1 MEMRVASR
9 AFFAFGVD
17 FRVEKMKK
25 MELLAPA
32 GDMQSAKAAFSA
44 GADACYIGGGFSARA
59 YAANFK
65 KEEIVELLEYAH
77 LRGKRVHTA
86 INIMLKQSEMSKA
99 LEEAAFLYEAGV
111 DAIIA
116 SDLGFISRAHQLFPG
131 LPLHASTQMGVQDA
145 AGARL
150 AAELGC
156 SRVVAA
162 RETTLEGLARMA
174 QTGIQVEAFCHGAL
188 CSGISG
194 ACLLS
199 GMAGGR
205 SGNRGR
211 CAQPCRQ
218 SYDLLGEQAYHL
230 STKDLCAI
238 GLLDALK
245 NAGVCSLKI
254 EGRMKRPEYVA
265 IVTHA
270 YRQALDA
277 LENGREFDLQ
287 AAEEELRKIYNRG
300 GFCTG
305 YLEGGRDVTYLQRPG
320 HLGIALGRIGQVKA
334 NKAILS
340 TQEQI
345 QKGDGLEFRAGSR
358 SHGGLA
364 LPYADRIAGGYR
376 IAVSPEAQDGDVAYR
391 TTDAQQMR
399 RAQELM
405 QKEIVWPMQ
414 AQLFGEPGQSAR
426 LRLFCQGQESEA
438 VAPEACQE
446 AKKPFDRERIAAQ
459 LSKTGGM
466 VFRMEHIRMQIEGNP
481 FLPASM
487 LNELRRQAIGRLE
500 QALLQQARLYEARPA
515 SGEKEAPACQA
526 KEAAAEL
533 YFAAQVQTAEQAQA
547 ALEAGADRVYLRCAC
562 DEEQFEKAQEM
573 GISVYLALPAY
584 LDDAESAAAEKLL
597 RKYDCFCGI
606 LAGNLAGIALARK
619 LGLPFI
625 ADFPLNIA
633 SGEAAECLKELGA
646 EAVTVSAELNLKE
659 IAQIR
664 NVKKEAA
671 IFGRI
676 PVMYLRH
683 CPLKKQGKCGTCG
696 KAQLRDSKGYAF
708 PLVRGGVQ
716 SCLLQV
722 LASIPM
728 AMEDLGALRQ
738 AGAAGVRLC
747 FWQEKPEQVAQII
760 LVYQEAQ
767 KTGALVDFS
776 GMIKGKVNK
785 GHLQRGIE

>member
-1 MEMRVASR
+1 MEKIKR
-9 AFFAFGVD
+9 
-17 FRVEKMKK
+17 

-44 GADACYIGGGFSARA
+44 GADACYIGGSFSARA
-59 YAANFK
+59 YAANFA
-65 KEEIVELLEYAH
+65 KEEMLALIEYAH
-77 LRGKRVHTA
+77 LRGKRVHVA
-86 INIMLKQSEMSKA
+86 INIMLKQSEVPQA

-116 SDLGFISRAHQLFPG
+116 SDLGFIAQAHRLFPG
-131 LPLHASTQMGVQDA
+131 LPIHASTQMGVQDA

-162 RETTLEGLARMA
+162 RETTLEGLRQMA
-174 QTGIQVEAFCHGAL
+174 QTGIEVETFCHGAL

-230 STKDLCAI
+230 STKDLCVV
-238 GLLDALK
+238 GLLGALK
-245 NAGVCSLKI
+245 DAGVCSLKI

-265 IVTHA
+265 IVTHT

-277 LENGREFDLQ
+277 LEQGTNFDLP
-287 AAEEELRKIYNRG
+287 AAVEELRKVYNRG

-305 YLEGGRDVTYLQRPG
+305 YLEGSRDVTYLQRPG
-320 HLGIALGRIGQVKA
+320 HLGTALGRIGQVKA
-334 NKAILS
+334 KKAILS

-364 LPYADRIAGGYR
+364 LPYADRIADGYS
-376 IAVSPEAQDGDVAYR
+376 IAVSLEARDGDMAYR

-405 QKEIVWPMQ
+405 EREIAWPMQ
-414 AQLFGEPGQSAR
+414 ALLTAAPGQPAR
-426 LRLFCQGQESEA
+426 LRLFCQGQECEVA
-438 VAPEACQE
+438 APEVCQE
-446 AKKPFDRERIAAQ
+446 AQRPLDRERIAAQ
-459 LSKTGGM
+459 IGKTGGT
-466 VFRMEHIRMQIEGNP
+466 VFRLEHTRMQIEGNP
-481 FLPASM
+481 FLPASA
-487 LNELRRQAIGRLE
+487 LNELRRRAIGEME
-500 QALLQQARLYEARPA
+500 QKLLRKARLYPARPA
-515 SGEKEAPACQA
+515 QRCADKARNGGAVQEGG
-526 KEAAAEL
+526 L
-533 YFAAQVQTAEQAQA
+533 YLAAQVQTAEQAQA

-562 DEEQFEKAQEM
+562 DEEQFRKAQEM
-573 GISVYLALPAY
+573 GIAVYLALPAY
-584 LDDAESAAAEKLL
+584 LDEEESAAAEKLL

-619 LGLPFI
+619 LGMPFA
-625 ADFPLNIA
+625 ADFPLNVA
-633 SGEAAECLKELGA
+633 SGEAAECLKKLGA
-646 EAVTVSAELNLKE
+646 GEAAISAELNLSE
-659 IAQIR
+659 IAQIQGVR
-664 NVKKEAA
+664 KEVVA
-671 IFGRI
+671 FGRI

-696 KAQLRDSKGYAF
+696 KTGLRDGKGYEF
-708 PLVRGGVQ
+708 PLVRGGVS

-722 LASIPM
+722 LASVPM

-738 AGAAGVRLC
+738 AGAAGIRLC
-747 FWQEKPEQVAQII
+747 FWQETPEQAAQVI
-760 LVYQEAQ
+760 LAYQKAQ
-767 KTGALVDFS
+767 KTGALVGFS

>member
-1 MEMRVASR
+1 M
-9 AFFAFGVD
+9 
-17 FRVEKMKK
+17 
-25 MELLAPA
+25 
-32 GDMQSAKAAFSA
+32 
-44 GADACYIGGGFSARA
+44 
-59 YAANFK
+59 
-65 KEEIVELLEYAH
+65 
-77 LRGKRVHTA
+77 
-86 INIMLKQSEMSKA
+86 
-99 LEEAAFLYEAGV
+99 
-111 DAIIA
+111 
-116 SDLGFISRAHQLFPG
+116 
-131 LPLHASTQMGVQDA
+131 
-145 AGARL
+145 
-150 AAELGC
+150 
-156 SRVVAA
+156 
-162 RETTLEGLARMA
+162 
-174 QTGIQVEAFCHGAL
+174 
-188 CSGISG
+188 
-194 ACLLS
+194 
-199 GMAGGR
+199 
-205 SGNRGR
+205 
-211 CAQPCRQ
+211 
-218 SYDLLGEQAYHL
+218 
-230 STKDLCAI
+230 
-238 GLLDALK
+238 
-245 NAGVCSLKI
+245 
-254 EGRMKRPEYVA
+254 
-265 IVTHA
+265 
-270 YRQALDA
+270 
-277 LENGREFDLQ
+277 
-287 AAEEELRKIYNRG
+287 
-300 GFCTG
+300 
-305 YLEGGRDVTYLQRPG
+305 
-320 HLGIALGRIGQVKA
+320 GIALGRIGQVKA

-459 LSKTGGM
+459 LSKTGGT

-728 AMEDLGALRQ
+728 AMGDLGALRQ

-747 FWQEKPEQVAQII
+747 FWQEKPEQVAQIV
-760 LVYQEAQ
+760 LAYQKAQ